1 MWNKRLN
8 AHETQ
13 IRSLKTASAKGGIRA
28 AAILSSAQVL
38 TLRLFFLFPPG
49 SSLPPSSGA
58 PPPPA
63 PSASP
68 GLPQVLGGRPGV
80 GRARARRLAR
90 DQYRLHQGHS
100 SRGSRPLASLPPPLS
115 PCPAALLISSNFLHN
130 FSNSAAASVSGAR
143 DSFPGCVGERQW
155 LRCALVG
162 LFQGL
167 FLQTDLSKGGK

>member
-49 SSLPPSSGA
+49 SSLPPSFGA

-100 SRGSRPLASLPPPLS
+100 SRGSRPLASLPPPPL
-115 PCPAALLISSNFLHN
+115 PLP
-130 FSNSAAASVSGAR
+130 R
-143 DSFPGCVGERQW
+143 RPPY
-155 LRCALVG
+155 
-162 LFQGL
+162 LFQLPPQL
-167 FLQTDLSKGGK
+167 FQLSGRLRVWRPGFISRLRR